1 MLTGTRQTRFKQ
13 RGAVAPL
20 TAVSMTTLI
29 GFTAIAV
36 DLGMLYNVRNE
47 LQRTADATALG
58 AARELVND
66 DRLKVNASSAWM
78 NDVRDEAVSYA
89 AINKVYGNTPS
100 ISTNSGNSIDG
111 DLVIGYLNDST
122 DLTELL
128 KVDDESRFN
137 SVQVRIRRDGTL
149 NGPVQLFFGQLL
161 GLTSSDL
168 GATATATLQDG
179 VTGFRVTEN
188 SVNAGL
194 LPFALHIDDWNDL
207 LNLVSTTGDSYGM
220 NDDGNVVGSGD
231 SIFEL
236 NLYPGAG
243 ASQLPPGNFGTVDI
257 GSPNNSTADL
267 SRQILEGVNE
277 SDMSYFDNNELKLG
291 PDGTLLLNGDTG
303 LSAGIKDELEA
314 IKGMPRT
321 IPLFNNVSG
330 NGNNSMYTIVG
341 FAGIRILNV
350 KLTGKMSNKA
360 VIIQPAYVVD
370 QTAITGDASE
380 GTSFFVYDEVR
391 LTR

>member
-194 LPFALHIDDWNDL
+194 LPFALHIDAWNDL